1 MKRITINGK
10 EYTVEYTIE
19 ASLYDDCTLSMMD
32 MFVKGGMAQGAAE
45 DRDIEGAMRNLMET
59 IANLPQKVLTL
70 FYAGLL
76 EHHGPEGDKSVQSR
90 SDAKKILAK
99 YLNENKKS
107 FRDVLEELTEVMAE
121 DNFFD
126 LIGLNQMTAEL
137 AKDESSEVGK
147 STSIKK

>member
-32 MFVKGGMAQGAAE
+32 MFVKGGMVQGAAQ
-45 DRDIEGAMRNLMET
+45 DRDIEGAMKNLMET

-76 EHHGPEGDKSVQSR
+76 EHHGPEGDRSVQSR
-90 SDAKKILAK
+90 NDAKKILAK

-137 AKDESSEVGK
+137 AKDESSEVGQNT
-147 STSIKK
+147 STKK

>member
-32 MFVKGGMAQGAAE
+32 MFVKGGMAQGAAS
-45 DRDIEGAMRNLMET
+45 DNDVEGVMKNLMET

-76 EHHGPEGDKSVQSR
+76 EHHGPEGDGSVKSR
-90 SDAKKILAK
+90 NDAKKLLAK
-99 YLNENKKS
+99 YLNENNKS
-107 FRDVLEELTEVMAE
+107 FRDVMTELTNIMAE

-126 LIGLNQMTAEL
+126 LIGLTQMT
-137 AKDESSEVGK
+137 DEMTKEISEAGK
-147 STSIKK
+147 NTSIKK

>member
-32 MFVKGGMAQGAAE
+32 MFVKGGMVQGAAQ
-45 DRDIEGAMRNLMET
+45 DRDIEGAMKNLMET

-76 EHHGPEGDKSVQSR
+76 EHHGPEGDRSVQSR
-90 SDAKKILAK
+90 NDAKKILAK

-107 FRDVLEELTEVMAE
+107 FRDVLEELTEVMVE

-147 STSIKK
+147 NTSTKK